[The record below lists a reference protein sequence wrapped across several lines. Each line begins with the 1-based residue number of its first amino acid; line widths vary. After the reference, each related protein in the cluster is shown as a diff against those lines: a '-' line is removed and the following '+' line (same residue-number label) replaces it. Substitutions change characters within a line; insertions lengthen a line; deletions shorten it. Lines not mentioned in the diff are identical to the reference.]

1 MNSTRFINSHFCTEE
16 RSKLFGIVRIADF
29 PLDQS
34 NQDPDRLIKWEV
46 DYPDNPEQFT
56 PFLSTEMRVDET
68 GTVHHRYYRKEQD
81 KGITLYSLSHHPTSV
96 KEECVKNFYKTAERT
111 SSGPSELTHSLNLVD
126 ELLLKM
132 GTRTQG
138 QQQ

>member
-1 MNSTRFINSHFCTEE
+1 M
-16 RSKLFGIVRIADF
+16 
-29 PLDQS
+29 LDLLA

-81 KGITLYSLSHHPTSV
+81 KGITLHSLSHHPTSV

-111 SSGPSELTHSLNLVD
+111 SSGPFVELS
-126 ELLLKM
+126 
-132 GTRTQG
+132 R
-138 QQQ
+138 